1 MKKTAKRFLSM
12 LLVLSMVFGL
22 LVFPAAATETE
33 EPAEAVETAA
43 ETTPAVEE
51 AETPVVSVEDMHFV
65 PVLYGDGEVVID
77 EEDPAIIA
85 MEDSLQNVKVLGA
98 DGQPVPLTEEEKQTL
113 LGLYQQY
120 MEHWAANAHLLGVQ
134 TPFFLSYND
143 NEDTLGV
150 LGEMLVLANIPLE
163 AVRAGQ
169 VPYSK
174 LEGMLQTFL
183 FADMIGVETFGD
195 AIVAARDEVMALIEE
210 SGAQTEAQKLLVLND
225 WLAHNVTFD
234 MPYIMNAD
242 KDTNKDGVIDEK
254 DDNADPMVAPNPQKD
269 PYEDVVY
276 GAIEEI
282 YTGILQDT
290 FESKI
295 VGGLQANVKQ
305 GYYEGAIRDI
315 YYSIML
321 ETLIDQEAGKE
332 EYQAATKDAYAE
344 AEYQKHYDSDEAK
357 EIYEETYNEELDK
370 LCQHDFESEF
380 TFAESTEVEG
390 TYTAT
395 ADLTCKICGRFH
407 DDLDATSVVRE
418 QQDATC
424 THGNRVVWVATVELD
439 NLHTTDNTEDKYT
452 VTGEKVTDD
461 DSQKLEHSP
470 EDVAEKPA
478 TCTEPGTTA
487 GTRCSV
493 CKTTL
498 TGMEPIAT
506 LEHVDNNGNGVC
518 DNPGCTEP
526 VPAAQDS
533 QEPDTLLSNLTVE
546 DEARVTAEASRVKYA
561 EDAAAAEYEALS
573 KDQKTELAREYVR
586 ADEEAMAAIEQ
597 AALDATNEYMTKN
610 ADAIAADPVAFV
622 DAEDS
627 IFQTETPLYD
637 DNDQPI
643 KDENGEIVMMSLADQ
658 IHEGWEPF
666 WADCEKNGIPG
677 MVAEMKLSAYQEAIK
692 SAVSQGAVQN
702 GMTEEEADAY
712 AESYLEENAEAIA
725 ADPYGFCEKEFGKE
739 AADQFEA
746 GINDQLTQM
755 GIDVSTKTNP
765 EGRVS
770 LELILNLQMNTAME
784 DLGGMTPNEAIPVYA
799 EQAADGMT
807 EPVLNYW
814 QGSQFGALG
823 RGTAVCLGY
832 TKAFTYLVQYMHPE
846 VYGKNG
852 AETDMSKPEN
862 WKTRDQVYVYNEDGS
877 IDIDQNY
884 VVDAVRVT
892 FDAEVTMFGTK
903 EENFNSDH
911 FWNAVKVDGQW
922 YYIDPCY
929 TDVFTLVMA
938 RDRVETDGY
947 MNHLYF
953 LFSHTSAMQLYDG
966 NYDVIK
972 TLYYDEATGN
982 DHTSKAYE
990 DSWFSRIKSNTYFA
1004 DGYAYYL
1011 YDSTDMLTLLEEFE
1025 EEQQEI
1031 DFTAI
1036 QKIVRHK
1043 LDSDDFGN
1051 GDEDYEPLIVL
1062 NYEDDDGVYH
1072 SRVWDAESGAAVDN
1086 EMLTELYE
1094 LHGTYASIYP
1104 SINITMGLYN
1114 GKIYFNVANKIL
1126 SYDIATGDLAVV
1138 KEYNTVYGVR
1148 DDTNPFGGM
1157 AFTTTTADNADFTVE
1172 NHPIAALTIKEDGN
1186 MYVSVATNFGFISGK
1201 NRLNPA
1207 DQSSYGY
1214 EFEESNYNPNYSS
1227 YNVDDSGYT
1236 DSELEQY
1243 GYEEELNDND
1253 EFMWTANFVETLSMA
1268 HFGGT
1273 EHTYEAVSVDA
1284 FCGEDA
1290 FTENRCTECGAIEA
1304 DSRVAAEGT
1313 AHEHHYIKFDEIYY
1327 TKDDGDAWNTGF
1339 CYVCTMCGYAVSEP
1353 KEPSDDGFG
1362 GIMGGNSEEEQ
1373 EEYEKAKAE
1382 YDAAVASAGHDYVA
1396 SEATWTEDSTSV
1408 TFSALECGHICA
1420 VRKPYLDV
1428 LLNDG
1433 TFTVTLEESVTAK
1446 ATVADYEG
1454 DCTQGATAIYRASGE
1469 AEGYAF
1475 TATNE
1480 VKLEAGKHAYE
1491 ATFTWTDVVDE
1502 ESKPTGEYAATA
1514 DVVCGI
1520 CGDAH
1525 EDLEATVALDE
1536 EQSVKASCTVE
1547 GKDVYV
1553 ATVSVKDANGNE
1565 IGTATS
1571 TKEIVYEKLAHD
1583 YKDGVCT
1590 VCGAGNVARVYGDT
1604 RYETAYAVANE
1615 LKAVL
1620 GVEKFDTIIVACGS
1634 NFPDALSGSYLAAI
1648 KDAPI
1653 LLAKTNNDALLAYI
1667 QENLSDDGLVYIL
1680 GSDVVVSKAFEDSL
1694 KAENIKVERLAGAT
1708 RYLTNLA
1715 ILEEAGITGNEM
1727 LISTSMNYADSLS
1740 ASSTGLP
1747 ILLINNSK
1755 KDLTTEQKE
1764 FLAQRDNW
1772 KFYILGSEAAV
1783 CAEFEDVLGEY
1794 GEVVRVSGSVRE
1806 ETSIE
1811 IAKTFCPK
1819 PNSMALAFSQDFPDG
1834 LCGGVLAYNM
1844 NAPLILTRSSEK
1856 MEAMVSA
1863 YAEEAGVYNGIILGS
1878 SKLISDSTA
1887 KVMFH
1892 MADDAV
1898 IVEKN

>member
-33 EPAEAVETAA
+33 EPAEVVETAA

-51 AETPVVSVEDMHFV
+51 ADVRVEDAFFA
-65 PVLYGDGEVVID
+65 PVLFGDGEVVID

-85 MEDSLQNVKVLGA
+85 MEDSLENVKVLGA

-143 NEDTLGV
+143 DVDGLGV

-163 AVRAGQ
+163 AVRAGM
-169 VPYSK
+169 VKYSD

-183 FADMIGVETFGD
+183 FADMIGVQTFGD

-225 WLAHNVTFD
+225 WMAHNVTFD
-234 MPYIMNAD
+234 MPYIMNNG
-242 KDTNKDGVIDEK
+242 KEDGEK
-254 DDNADPMVAPNPQKD
+254 PMVAPNPQKD
-269 PYEDVVY
+269 PYEDAVY

-282 YTGILQDT
+282 YKGILKDT
-290 FESKI
+290 FEQNI
-295 VGGLQANVKQ
+295 VDGLKAEVKQ
-305 GYYEGAIRDI
+305 GYYEGAIQEI
-315 YYSIML
+315 YYQVML
-321 ETLIDQEAGKE
+321 EGMIGQEAQKE
-332 EYQAATKDAYAE
+332 GSTYYEDSKVAFVNDWYEKNKEGDAYQKAYSE
-344 AEYQKHYDSDEAK
+344 AYNAYLDENCEHDFNVVFTISDEAD
-357 EIYEETYNEELDK
+357 EEGK
-370 LCQHDFESEF
+370 
-380 TFAESTEVEG
+380 
-390 TYTAT
+390 YTAT
-395 ADLTCKICGRFH
+395 ADLTCKNCGREHKNVDADVTVTTVAANCEHGNQTTKTATVTVDGSTFSKEEKS
-407 DDLDATSVVRE
+407 DDGKTTDHVDVAEPVDGKCDECGADMPTTEGGEDAQTVDAQVQDE
-418 QQDATC
+418 ETAETVAADAELQGAAAEHAEEAAKTALQDAA
-424 THGNRVVWVATVELD
+424 NDAYDALSDE
-439 NLHTTDNTEDKYT
+439 
-452 VTGEKVTDD
+452 
-461 DSQKLEHSP
+461 QKLELAKNQVRAN
-470 EDVAEKPA
+470 ETV
-478 TCTEPGTTA
+478 
-487 GTRCSV
+487 
-493 CKTTL
+493 
-498 TGMEPIAT
+498 MAT
-506 LEHVDNNGNGVC
+506 L
-518 DNPGCTEP
+518 
-526 VPAAQDS
+526 
-533 QEPDTLLSNLTVE
+533 
-546 DEARVTAEASRVKYA
+546 
-561 EDAAAAEYEALS
+561 DANAKAAAE
-573 KDQKTELAREYVR
+573 Q
-586 ADEEAMAAIEQ
+586 
-597 AALDATNEYMTKN
+597 YMTDN
-610 ADAIAADPVAFV
+610 ADAIAEDPVAFV
-622 DAEDS
+622 NGEEL
-627 IFQTETPLYD
+627 FQTQVPVT
-637 DNDQPI
+637 
-643 KDENGEIVMMSLADQ
+643 DEDGNYILGEDGNPVMMSLADQ
-658 IHEGWEPF
+658 IHAGWDAY
-666 WADCEKNGIPG
+666 WADAKENGLEMPATDENGNYVIG
-677 MVAEMKLSAYQEAIK
+677 EDGNVVMVRVKIDDIVA
-692 SAVSQGAVQN
+692 SQMDTPQQDPMLQKRDEN
-702 GMTEEEADAY
+702 G
-712 AESYLEENAEAIA
+712 
-725 ADPYGFCEKEFGKE
+725 
-739 AADQFEA
+739 
-746 GINDQLTQM
+746 
-755 GIDVSTKTNP
+755 NP
-765 EGRVS
+765 IEG
-770 LELILNLQMNTAME
+770 EY
-784 DLGGMTPNEAIPVYA
+784 MTPNEAIPVFA
-799 EQAADGMT
+799 AQAAAGMT

-862 WKTRDQVYVYNEDGS
+862 WKTRDDLYVYNEDGS

-953 LFSHTSAMQLYDG
+953 LFSHSSAMQLYDG

-1086 EMLTELYE
+1086 EMLTELYDR
-1094 LHGTYASIYP
+1094 HGIYASIYP
-1104 SINITMGLYN
+1104 SINVTMGLHN
-1114 GKIYFNVANKIL
+1114 GKVYFNVANCVV
-1126 SYDIATGDLAVV
+1126 SYDIATSEVAVV
-1138 KEYNTVYGVR
+1138 KEYNTVHGVR
-1148 DDTNPFGGM
+1148 DDTNAFGGM
-1157 AFTTTTADNADFTVE
+1157 AFTVTTADNADFTVE

-1227 YNVDDSGYT
+1227 YNVDDSGYS
-1236 DSELEQY
+1236 DSELEEM
-1243 GYEEELNDND
+1243 GYEEEINDND

-1382 YDAAVASAGHDYVA
+1382 YDAAVASAGHDYVPSDA
-1396 SEATWTEDSTSV
+1396 EWSEDNTKV
-1408 TFSALECGHICA
+1408 TFSALECGNVCPT
-1420 VRKPYLDV
+1420 RKPYLDV
-1428 LLNDG
+1428 LLNDE
-1433 TFTVTLEESVTAK
+1433 TLTATPK
-1446 ATVADYEG
+1446 EKITADAEFVGYYG
-1454 DCTQGATAIYRASGE
+1454 DDYAVYQAAGE
-1469 AEGYAF
+1469 AEC
-1475 TATNE
+1475 
-1480 VKLEAGKHAYE
+1480 
-1491 ATFTWTDVVDE
+1491 DVN
-1502 ESKPTGEYAATA
+1502 GETK
-1514 DVVCGI
+1514 
-1520 CGDAH
+1520 
-1525 EDLEATVALDE
+1525 TVAYT
-1536 EQSVKASCTVE
+1536 ASKLIELEDSKVTR
-1547 GKDVYV
+1547 
-1553 ATVSVKDANGNE
+1553 VSG
-1565 IGTATS
+1565 S
-1571 TKEIVYEKLAHD
+1571 S
-1583 YKDGVCT
+1583 
-1590 VCGAGNVARVYGDT
+1590 
-1604 RYETAYAVANE
+1604 RYETALEAAEMLKEIQKVETFDNIVVAS
-1615 LKAVL
+1615 
-1620 GVEKFDTIIVACGS
+1620 GVS
-1634 NFPDALSGSYLAAI
+1634 FPDALSGSYLATELN
-1648 KDAPI
+1648 API
-1653 LLAKTNNDALLAYI
+1653 LLVKEKNNDDVLTYI
-1667 QENLSDDGLVYIL
+1667 EENLSADGVVYIL
-1680 GSDVVVSKAFEDSL
+1680 GGTASVPESFVTALGD
-1694 KAENIKVERLAGAT
+1694 AEIKCERLSGT
-1708 RYLTNLA
+1708 NRYLTNLE
-1715 ILEEAGITGNEM
+1715 ILGEAGLNGKKILVCTGDNF
-1727 LISTSMNYADSLS
+1727 ADSLAAS
-1740 ASSTGLP
+1740 ATNLP
-1747 ILLINNSK
+1747 ILLVNG
-1755 KDLTTEQKE
+1755 KDSQLSAHQTE
-1764 FLAQRDNW
+1764 FLERVENCT
-1772 KFYILGSEAAV
+1772 FYIIGGPNTVS
-1783 CAEFEDVLGEY
+1783 AEIETELQNY
-1794 GEVVRVSGSVRE
+1794 GEVKRVSGMTRE
-1806 ETSIE
+1806 ETSVKVAE
-1811 IAKTFCPK
+1811 EFFEDPDTV
-1819 PNSMALAFSQDFPDG
+1819 ALAYSRNFPDG
-1834 LCGGVLAYNM
+1834 LSGGPVAYALG
-1844 NAPLILTRSSEK
+1844 APLLLVNAGAES
-1856 MEAMVSA
+1856 
-1863 YAEEAGVYNGIILGS
+1863 YAVEYVESNEIETGVVLGGANS
-1878 SKLISDSTA
+1878 ISDETIRTIFA
-1887 KVMFH
+1887 MPIHDKIM
-1892 MADDAV
+1892 
-1898 IVEKN
+1898 ER